1 VRLLEYI
8 CASEIKEIRR
18 RKHSLR
24 KRFWEKEA
32 NSCKYE
38 GMIDMT
44 RKCNEFIDTYGVI
57 AMLSIQL

>member
-1 VRLLEYI
+1 VSLLEYP

-24 KRFWEKEA
+24 KRFWENEA
-32 NSCKYE
+32 NSYKYK
-38 GMIDMT
+38 GMIDT
-44 RKCNEFIDTYGVI
+44 THKCNESIDTYGDI